1 MYLCIPIWTC
11 SFIIA
16 NLRQKKKERE
26 KYISPCRRRKVTI
39 HQDDC
44 VVNNACDLFCVTY
57 HDVIGAA
64 PFSVCSVPL
73 AAFFSLPPPNS
84 VLSDPLSVFGW
95 PLFLG
100 KGPFSLWMGCF
111 FRERL
116 DREELLAA
124 AGGQL
129 SWQRP
134 LAASP
139 ARLAAVKAVSYTH
152 LTLPTKQVQCRSR
165 WSPYH

>member
-73 AAFFSLPPPNS
+73 AAFFSLPPPI
-84 VLSDPLSVFGW
+84 LSFLILCLFLVGLCSWGKALFPSGW
-95 PLFLG
+95 AVSLG
-100 KGPFSLWMGCF
+100 KGWTGRSCWLQQVASCLGRGPWLPHLPG
-111 FRERL
+111 
-116 DREELLAA
+116 
-124 AGGQL
+124 
-129 SWQRP
+129 WQ
-134 LAASP
+134 
-139 ARLAAVKAVSYTH
+139 
-152 LTLPTKQVQCRSR
+152 Q
-165 WSPYH
+165 